1 MLGWQEII
9 LILAILLLVVGPAKL
24 PEIAKELGN
33 ALREFRRASAG
44 VSDAIINS
52 PVSEPADRKKAI
64 FDIANKLGVKTEDKT
79 EDEIVKQIATSI
91 ESREETSV
99 VKVNEVKN

>member
-64 FDIANKLGVKTEDKT
+64 FDIANKLGVKTED
-79 EDEIVKQIATSI
+79 EIVKQIATSI